1 MLALPFH
8 AAVGRGGGMRRF
20 GVVRV
25 VVVVVVGGGVTY
37 TISSMYNEI
46 L

>member
-20 GVVRV
+20 GVVRG
-25 VVVVVVGGGVTY
+25 VVVVGGGYLHYIIDV
-37 TISSMYNEI
+37 
-46 L
+46 